1 MLKRDRKKR
10 KLGNTGRTRRTKRKV
25 LMKVSA
31 FFYIH
36 MLHIIND
43 IYGTLGSEIVAGFK
57 MKTEHENLHRNNE
70 KNSTLKPLPDQ

>member
-1 MLKRDRKKR
+1 
-10 KLGNTGRTRRTKRKV
+10 
-25 LMKVSA
+25 MKVST

-43 IYGTLGSEIVAGFK
+43 IYGTLSSEIVAGFK
-57 MKTEHENLHRNNE
+57 METKHENLHRNNE